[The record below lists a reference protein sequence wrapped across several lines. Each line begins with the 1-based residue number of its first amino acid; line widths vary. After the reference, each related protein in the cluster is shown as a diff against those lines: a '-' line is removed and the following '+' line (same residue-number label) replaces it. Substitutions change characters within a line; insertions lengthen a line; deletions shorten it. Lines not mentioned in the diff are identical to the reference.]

1 MLKKEILDA
10 LKKLIECL
18 IVLVAIPICFV
29 WDRLFLNFR
38 WDFLDIIY
46 FVLVATV
53 VVYSIYSGAT
63 IFQTEKKD
71 RAFEYL
77 LSMPLTRMK
86 IIIYKIFPRISILA
100 LMIIV
105 MAVFSGFKINLIY
118 VVQLIFLFLI
128 SASISVAI
136 DSVIIGFIGVSMLY
150 IVFFYTSRII
160 SFSAWPLNIFNPKSA
175 GSLLIIDLLSAS
187 LLLVPFGIAFWKIF
201 KNLDVKPLKLQIR
214 PYYYIALPA
223 LLIIISFIVASFKGY
238 LFWLRALWFP
248 KNNWWRGNSD
258 GKELHLRMDMSHMT
272 WVWQGE
278 E

>member
-18 IVLVAIPICFV
+18 IVLVAIPLAFV

-77 LSMPLTRMK
+77 FSMPLTRMK
-86 IIIYKIFPRISILA
+86 IMIYKIFPRVSILA

-128 SASISVAI
+128 SASISFAI

-175 GSLLIIDLLSAS
+175 GSLLIINLLSAS

-214 PYYYIALPA
+214 PYYYIALPF

-238 LFWLRALWFP
+238 LFWLRAL
-248 KNNWWRGNSD
+248 
-258 GKELHLRMDMSHMT
+258 
-272 WVWQGE
+272 
-278 E
+278 

>member
-18 IVLVAIPICFV
+18 IVLVAIPISFV

-63 IFQTEKKD
+63 IFQSEKKD

-77 LSMPLTRMK
+77 FSLPLTRMK
-86 IIIYKIFPRISILA
+86 IIIYKIFPRITILA

-128 SASISVAI
+128 SASISFAI
-136 DSVIIGFIGVSMLY
+136 DSVIISFIGVSMLY
-150 IVFFYTSRII
+150 MVFFYTSRII
-160 SFSAWPLNIFNPKSA
+160 SFSAWPLNIFNPKSV
-175 GSLLIIDLLSAS
+175 GSLFIINLLSAS

-214 PYYYIALPA
+214 PYYYIALPF

-238 LFWLRALWFP
+238 LFWFRAL
-248 KNNWWRGNSD
+248 
-258 GKELHLRMDMSHMT
+258 
-272 WVWQGE
+272 
-278 E
+278 